1 MLSVVI
7 PSFNEEGNIALLA
20 QKIKSLVTEPV
31 EIIFVDDGST
41 DKTLENI
48 KKLASRDK
56 SVRYVSFSRNFGH
69 QSALRAGLAH
79 AKGDAV
85 ISMDADMQHPPE
97 LIPKLVEKWR
107 EGYDIVY
114 TVRQNVGSV
123 PRLRKLA
130 NKWFYQGMNYLAD
143 FKIEDGAADFRL
155 LDRKVVEIIN
165 RLPETQLFMR
175 GFVSWCG
182 FKQYSIKYVP
192 AERFSGVSKYPL
204 KKLMAFAINGIT
216 QFSVKP
222 LRIATT
228 LGIASAVTGTLYGLY
243 AIANYFVFRNT
254 TSGWTSVIL
263 TVLIMGGVQLCI
275 LGIIGEYLGK
285 LFMQSKGRPDY
296 IIREDNI

>member
-7 PSFNEEGNIALLA
+7 PTMNEEGNVALIA
-20 QKIKSLVTEPV
+20 QKIRSVVSEPV
-31 EIIFVDDGST
+31 EIIFVDDGSS

-48 KKLASRDK
+48 KKIASKDK
-56 SVRYVSFSRNFGH
+56 NVRYVSLSRNFGH
-69 QSALRAGLAH
+69 QSALRAGLAS
-79 AKGDAV
+79 AKGEAV

-97 LIPKLVEKWR
+97 LIPKLIEKWR

-114 TVRQNVGSV
+114 TVRENVGSV

-143 FKIEDGAADFRL
+143 FKLEEGAADFRL

-204 KKLMAFAINGIT
+204 KKLMSFAINGIT

-228 LGIASAVTGTLYGLY
+228 LGLLSALSGTIYGLY
-243 AIANYFVFRNT
+243 AIANYFLFRST

-263 TVLIMGGVQLCI
+263 TVLIMGGIQLCI